1 MNRRR
6 LLALPVGVA
15 SLRAGLR
22 AVRADNPIPPG
33 RIAYIR
39 DGAVWVWSNGDSS
52 QLVAGSQLS
61 DARWSPSGDA
71 LLYIRSGDSYSDL
84 YLYNIASQ
92 TETQLTFN
100 KPDAPEGSEEYAAA
114 ASWVIDPSWSA
125 SGVVGYISDA
135 NSSNNTFA
143 LWTASNP
150 YTGTAT
156 LAPVAVSED
165 NIDSL
170 SLSPDGS
177 IAAYVERTRNADGTS
192 TTSISLRDL
201 SDGQVFDLPS
211 AGPNTFDPAIGPDGQ
226 LVAFSKR
233 DGGMT
238 DVWIS
243 SRQGGAATQVTSGYQ
258 ATNPCWSPDGKWLAF
273 IRMID
278 YKFKVWVAPM
288 TGATPGTS
296 FELFDPKNID
306 APSGL
311 AWVIP
316 KTA

>member
-1 MNRRR
+1 
-6 LLALPVGVA
+6 LIGAA
-15 SLRAGLR
+15 AGLSR
-22 AVRADNPIPPG
+22 ARADNPVPPG

-52 QLVAGSQLS
+52 ELVSGTDLS
-61 DARWSPSGDA
+61 DARWSPAGDA
-71 LLYIRSGDSYSDL
+71 ALYVRSGDSYSDL
-84 YLYNIASQ
+84 YLYSPASQ
-92 TETQLTFN
+92 AETQLTFN
-100 KPDAPEGSEEYAAA
+100 KPDAPEGSEAYAAA

-125 SGVVGYISDA
+125 SGVLGYITDA

-143 LWTASNP
+143 LWTMANP

-156 LAPVAVSED
+156 LAPIAVAED

-192 TTSISLRDL
+192 TTSVVLRDL
-201 SDGQVFDLPS
+201 TDGQVYDVPS
-211 AGPNTFDPAIGPDGQ
+211 AGQDTFDPAIGPDGQ
-226 LVAFSKR
+226 LIAFAKR
-233 DGGMT
+233 DGAGMT
-238 DVWIS
+238 DVWVAN
-243 SRQGGAATQVTSGYQ
+243 RQGGAAVQITSGYQ
-258 ATNPCWSPDGKWLAF
+258 ATQPCWSPDGKWLAF

-288 TGATPGTS
+288 TGETPGAS

-306 APSGL
+306 AASGL
-311 AWVIP
+311 SWVIP
-316 KTA
+316 STT